1 MNEIIYLEPDSEIT
15 AVIDRIKK
23 TDSSSVAL
31 VIPRGATLAQSIV
44 NLKLLKKS
52 AESIDKEITLVSNDR
67 ISRNLASQIGLTVFS
82 KVAEAQRADFGKKRE
97 SVKASDSKMGKD
109 DGFQVNNYYRDKEEE
124 EKVEEETDEEIEE
137 ETEEEDENEEEIE
150 NTDQDEN
157 EESEEIKPEE
167 KVVKEKEKEEKKEE
181 PRIKENMEK
190 KKPPVEDLR
199 KSKFKLSRKP
209 ILIIVSVCVALLLL
223 VSFIFVPYSTVSI
236 GLKTEDTETET
247 SILADKSVEKND
259 LAKLT
264 IPATLLDLEK
274 ESSKDFNSTGTKDL
288 GEKATGTATFYNAYN
303 TQSYTIPAGTKVTSA
318 DNKVFITLSAITVP
332 GGSVDISSCKPGAND
347 LLVCNVNPHPVD
359 GQLIAQNNGSDY
371 NIPASKFSIT
381 GYSSKIYA
389 ESKSAFTGGVTK
401 TVKVVTESNLTDASV
416 SLKDELSKSSKAELI
431 EKAKTDK
438 LIISEPDIKSEVISE
453 STSKKVDEE
462 SDTFTYSVKMK
473 FYVLGFLDEN
483 LKNISRDSVIEKIG
497 SEKMLVNSDQSDISY
512 KIIESNVDSGIIKI
526 TSLLKGKIGPK
537 IDQNKVISEVK
548 NKSVA
553 GAKSKLLSDSNIS
566 EVKISVWPT
575 FYKRLPLIK
584 NRIKIKF
591 EYAQ

>member
-274 ESSKDFNSTGTKDL
+274 ESSKDFSSTGTKDL
-288 GEKATGTATFYNAYN
+288 GEKATGTATFYNAYSSES
-303 TQSYTIPAGTKVTSA
+303 QTIPAGTKVTSA
-318 DNKVFITLSAITVP
+318 DNKIFLTTAVIKL
-332 GGSVDISSCKPGAND
+332 PGATLTNCK
-347 LLVCNVNPHPVD
+347 LINGALVCDTTPSTVD
-359 GQLIAQNNGSDY
+359 GQLTAQNNGSDY